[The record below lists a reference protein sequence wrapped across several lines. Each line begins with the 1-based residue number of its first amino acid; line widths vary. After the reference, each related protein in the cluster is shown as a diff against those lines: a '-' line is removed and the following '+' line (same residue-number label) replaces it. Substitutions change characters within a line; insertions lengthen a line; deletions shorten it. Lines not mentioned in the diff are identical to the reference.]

1 MSGLKSLAKL
11 KQSEWGQAIVEFA
24 LVVPVILILVLGSI
38 DAGWLLYAKISTTA
52 AAREA
57 ARAVSVLDKTEYGT
71 FQTVA
76 DSKAT
81 TVPGNEV
88 VNVIPK
94 SYTEGAK
101 VTVTVTTKV
110 PPLVG
115 FLPTSIIPNPAEI
128 VSQVSIRLE

>member
-1 MSGLKSLAKL
+1 VKSLAKL
-11 KQSEWGQAIVEFA
+11 KQSDLGQAVIEFA
-24 LVVPVILILVLGSI
+24 LVLPVILILVLGSI

>member
-1 MSGLKSLAKL
+1 VKSLAKL
-11 KQSEWGQAIVEFA
+11 KQSDLGQAVVEFA
-24 LVVPVILILVLGSI
+24 LVLPVILILVLGSI

>member
-1 MSGLKSLAKL
+1 MKSLAKL
-11 KQSEWGQAIVEFA
+11 KQSDLGQAVVEFA
-24 LVVPVILILVLGSI
+24 LVLPVILILVLGSI

>member
-1 MSGLKSLAKL
+1 MKSLAKL
-11 KQSEWGQAIVEFA
+11 KQSDLGQAVVEFA
-24 LVVPVILILVLGSI
+24 LVLPVILILVLGSI
-38 DAGWLLYAKISTTA
+38 DAGWLLYTKISTTA

>member
-1 MSGLKSLAKL
+1 MKSLAKL

>member
-1 MSGLKSLAKL
+1 VKSLAKL
-11 KQSEWGQAIVEFA
+11 KQSDLGQAVVEFA
-24 LVVPVILILVLGSI
+24 LVLPVILILVLGSI
-38 DAGWLLYAKISTTA
+38 DAGWLLYTKISTTA

-94 SYTEGAK
+94 SYTGGAK

>member
-1 MSGLKSLAKL
+1 MKSLTKL
-11 KQSEWGQAIVEFA
+11 KKSELGQAMVEFA
-24 LVVPVILILVLGSI
+24 LVLPVILILVLGSI

-71 FQTVA
+71 FQTIA

-88 VNVIPK
+88 VDVIPK
-94 SYTEGAK
+94 SYSEGAK
-101 VTVTVTTKV
+101 VTVTVTTEV
-110 PPLVG
+110 TPLVG
-115 FLPTSIIPNPAEI
+115 FLPTSIIPDPAEI
-128 VSQVSIRLE
+128 ISQVSIRLE